1 MSRRMLKMRDSRGIG
16 RSTSEAVSRQSQV
29 PAVTLQRSLCL
40 KECRLL
46 KKIYACLSADLH
58 SECGC
63 TQSFAVAAAG
73 IRLLVERL
81 ELDR

>member
-1 MSRRMLKMRDSRGIG
+1 MTAEESADLQVRLCPELR
-16 RSTSEAVSRQSQV
+16 QV
-29 PAVTLQRSLCL
+29 PVVTLQRSFCL

-46 KKIYACLSADLH
+46 KKIYACLSADLRF
-58 SECGC
+58 ECGC
-63 TQSFAVAAAG
+63 TQPFAVAAAG